1 MKCVSLFS
9 KPTDGTGGSIM
20 EPYISPIQF
29 NEEPA
34 HVIVICCSDG
44 RTRQQIF
51 DFLDHHGISADI
63 YAVPGGP
70 LIFSGG
76 VEMFQDAILAER
88 RMKYLIDEHATQKII
103 LIGHGSEDELC
114 QCGMAKMLFPD
125 LSPADRLS
133 KQKALL
139 ITALDKVAGIT
150 GLPVEA
156 YFANVVDDMVQFEM
170 VE

>member
-1 MKCVSLFS
+1 
-9 KPTDGTGGSIM
+9 M

-51 DFLDHHGISADI
+51 DFLDHHGINADI

-76 VEMFQDAILAER
+76 VEMFQDASIAER
-88 RMKYLIDEHATQKII
+88 RINYLVEEHKAQSII
-103 LIGHGSEDELC
+103 LIGHGSEDESC
-114 QCGMAKMLFPD
+114 QCGMAKMLFPN
-125 LSPADRLS
+125 LSPIDRLN

-139 ITALDKVAGIT
+139 ATATGKAAGIT
-150 GLPVEA
+150 GLPVES
-156 YFANVVDDMVQFEM
+156 YFANVVDDMVQFEE

>member
-1 MKCVSLFS
+1 
-9 KPTDGTGGSIM
+9 M
-20 EPYISPIQF
+20 ESYISPITF

-44 RTRQQIF
+44 RTHQQIV
-51 DFLDHHGISADI
+51 DFLDHHDISADI

-76 VEMFQDAILAER
+76 VEIFQDASIAER
-88 RMKYLIDEHATQKII
+88 RIKFLADEHAAQKII
-103 LIGHGSEDELC
+103 LIGHGSEVESC
-114 QCGMAKMLFPD
+114 QCGMAKALFPN
-125 LSPADRLS
+125 LSPVDRLA

-139 ITALDKVAGIT
+139 ATASGKVAGIT
-150 GLPVEA
+150 GLPVES
-156 YFANVVDDMVQFEM
+156 YFANVVDDMVKFEE